1 MTIGTIVLVGMLI
14 FLDIKTSWCCN
25 ITKLK
30 YFSSTN
36 ELTVQYNCEVAI
48 YYSVIMAPHTA
59 SLDRPEEWVLSCQ
72 HGIKYGSTTINC
84 ACPPLCAQPTIF
96 LNIDFK
102 GTMLEGGFW
111 STLGSWIAYSYWMN
125 SKFPLVYRMTL
136 NGLKG
141 VCHEISDIYFIWAG
155 KQDKVF

>member
-1 MTIGTIVLVGMLI
+1 MVLTLFTIFSENLFLKLNFVCFKSLILCARVVGTCHHKFYPKL
-14 FLDIKTSWCCN
+14 
-25 ITKLK
+25 LK
-30 YFSSTN
+30 YFSLTN

-59 SLDRPEEWVLSCQ
+59 SLDRPEEWVLSCL

-102 GTMLEGGFW
+102 GTMLEGGF
-111 STLGSWIAYSYWMN
+111 
-125 SKFPLVYRMTL
+125 
-136 NGLKG
+136 
-141 VCHEISDIYFIWAG
+141 
-155 KQDKVF
+155 